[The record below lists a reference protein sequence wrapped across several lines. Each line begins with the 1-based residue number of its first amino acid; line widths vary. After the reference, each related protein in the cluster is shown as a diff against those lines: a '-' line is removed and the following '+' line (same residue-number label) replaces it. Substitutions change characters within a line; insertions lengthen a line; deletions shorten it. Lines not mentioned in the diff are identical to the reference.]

1 MNRIALITGAA
12 GGIGQAICEA
22 LAKDGCNLAVHYSSS
37 GKTAEELCEKL
48 SKEYNIKAVA
58 FGADF
63 SDEKEVKA
71 LAEKVISLFSRVD
84 ILVNNAGVA
93 YQTLFQLADERKI
106 KEVFDIN
113 LMSALSLTKEILPF
127 MIKEKWGRIIN
138 ISSMWG
144 ISGASCEVH
153 YSAAKS
159 GLIGFTKA
167 LAKEVG
173 PSGITVNCVA
183 PGFIDTKMNGNL
195 DEEAVREIIH
205 CTPVGRAGTGE
216 DVAELVR
223 FLADDK
229 AEFITGQVIS
239 VDGGYGV

>member
-1 MNRIALITGAA
+1 MKKVALITGAA

-22 LAKDGCNLAVHYSSS
+22 LAKDGYNLALHYSSS
-37 GKTAEELCEKL
+37 GKTAEELCERL
-48 SKEYNIKAVA
+48 SKDYKTEAVS

-63 SDEKEVKA
+63 SVENEVKV
-71 LAEKVISLFSRVD
+71 LAEKVLSYFGKID

-93 YQTLFQLADERKI
+93 YQTLFQLADEKKI
-106 KEVFDIN
+106 KEVLDIN
-113 LMSALSLTKEILPF
+113 LMSALSLTKEILPS
-127 MIKEKWGRIIN
+127 MISSKWGRIIN

-195 DEEAVREIIH
+195 DEEAVQEIIE

>member
-1 MNRIALITGAA
+1 MKTALVTGAS
-12 GGIGQAICEA
+12 GGIGQAVCEA
-22 LAKDGCNLAVHYSSS
+22 LAKNGCKLAVHYSSS
-37 GKTAEELCEKL
+37 GKAAEELCKRL
-48 SKEYNIKAVA
+48 SKEYNIEAVA

-63 SDEKEVKA
+63 SDEAAVRT
-71 LAEKVISLFSRVD
+71 LAERVLSHFGRVD

-93 YQTLFQLADERKI
+93 YQTLFQLADEKKT
-106 KEVFDIN
+106 KEVLDVNF
-113 LMSALSLTKEILPF
+113 MSALSLTKEILPV
-127 MIKEKWGRIIN
+127 MISNKWGRIIN

-195 DEEAVREIIH
+195 DEASVREIID

-216 DVAELVR
+216 DVAELVC
-223 FLADDK
+223 FLADNK
-229 AEFITGQVIS
+229 AGFITGQVIS

>member
-1 MNRIALITGAA
+1 MKKTALITGAA
-12 GGIGQAICEA
+12 GGIGEAICEA
-22 LAKDGCNLAVHYSSS
+22 LAKDGYNIAVHYSSS
-37 GKTAEELCEKL
+37 EKQAKELCESL
-48 SKEYNIKAVA
+48 KENYDIEAVS
-58 FGADF
+58 FKSDF
-63 SDEKEVKA
+63 SDDNEVKS
-71 LAEKVISLFSRVD
+71 LAEKILSRFGKID
-84 ILVNNAGVA
+84 ILVNNAGIA
-93 YQTLFQLADERKI
+93 YQTLFQLADEKKI

-113 LMSALSLTKEILPF
+113 LMSALSLTKEILPT
-127 MIKEKWGRIIN
+127 MINSKWGRIIN
-138 ISSMWG
+138 VSSMWG

-159 GLIGFTKA
+159 ALIGFTKA

-183 PGFIDTKMNGNL
+183 PGFIDTKMNGSL
-195 DEEAVREIIH
+195 DEEAVREIIDY
-205 CTPVGRAGTGE
+205 TPVGRAGKGE

-239 VDGGYGV
+239 VDGGYGI

>member
-1 MNRIALITGAA
+1 MKKVALITGAA

-22 LAKDGCNLAVHYSSS
+22 FANDGYDVALHYSSS
-37 GKTAEELCEKL
+37 QKRAEEIARRLK
-48 SKEYNIKAVA
+48 SEYGVRAEIFA
-58 FGADF
+58 ADF
-63 SDEKEVKA
+63 SEDEEVKT
-71 LAEKVISLFSRVD
+71 LAKRVLASFGKID

-93 YQTLFQLADERKI
+93 YQTLFQLADEKKI
-106 KEVFDIN
+106 KEVMDVN
-113 LMSALSLTKEILPF
+113 LMSAISLTKEILPA
-127 MIKEKWGRIIN
+127 MISNKWGRIIN

-173 PSGITVNCVA
+173 PCGITVNCVA

-195 DEEAVREIIH
+195 DKEAVREIID

-223 FLADDK
+223 FLAGDK

>member
-1 MNRIALITGAA
+1 MKTALVTGAA
-12 GGIGQAICEA
+12 GGIGQAVCEA
-22 LAKDGCNLAVHYSSS
+22 LAKDGYKLAVHYSSS
-37 GKTAEELCEKL
+37 GKSAEELCERL
-48 SKEYNIKAVA
+48 NKEYDVGAEA

-63 SDEKEVKA
+63 SDENEVKA
-71 LAEKVISLFSRVD
+71 LGERVLSRFGRVD

-93 YQTLFQLADERKI
+93 YQTLFQLADDRKI
-106 KEVFDIN
+106 KEVLDIN
-113 LMSALSLTKEILPF
+113 LMSALSLTKEILPT
-127 MIKEKWGRIIN
+127 MISNKWGRIIN

-173 PSGITVNCVA
+173 SSGITVNCVA

-195 DEEAVREIIH
+195 DEEAVREIID
-205 CTPVGRAGTGE
+205 CTPVGRAGTGV

-223 FLADDK
+223 FLADER

>member
-1 MNRIALITGAA
+1 MKTALITGAT
-12 GGIGQAICEA
+12 GDIGQAICEVF
-22 LAKDGCNLAVHYSSS
+22 AKDGYNIAVHYSFAE
-37 GKTAEELCEKL
+37 GKAKELCEKL
-48 SKEYNIKAVA
+48 QREYSIKAVPVQ
-58 FGADF
+58 ADF
-63 SDEKEVKA
+63 TNEDEVKYLTA
-71 LAEKVISLFSRVD
+71 KVISVFKKID

-93 YQTLFQLADERKI
+93 YQTLFQLADEKKI
-106 KEVFDIN
+106 KEVLDIN

-195 DEEAVREIIH
+195 DEEAVREIID

-223 FLADDK
+223 FLAGEK

>member
-1 MNRIALITGAA
+1 MKTALITGAS
-12 GGIGQAICEA
+12 GGIGQAICEVF
-22 LAKDGCNLAVHYSSS
+22 AKEGYNLAMHYSSS
-37 GKTAEELCEKL
+37 IETAEKLCERL
-48 SKEYNIKAVA
+48 SGEYNIEAIA

-63 SDEKEVKA
+63 SDEEKIKK
-71 LAEKVISLFSRVD
+71 LAERVLSYFGRVD

-93 YQTLFQLADERKI
+93 YQTLFQLADEKKV
-106 KEVFDIN
+106 KEVLDIN
-113 LMSALSLTKEILPF
+113 LMSALTLTKEILPS
-127 MIKEKWGRIIN
+127 MINSKWGRIIN
-138 ISSMWG
+138 VSSMWG

-195 DEEAVREIIH
+195 DEEAVQEIID
-205 CTPVGRAGTGE
+205 CTPIGRAGTGE

-223 FLADDK
+223 FLADEK
-229 AEFITGQVIS
+229 AEFITGQVVS
-239 VDGGYGV
+239 VDGGYCI

>member
-1 MNRIALITGAA
+1 MKKTALITGAA

-22 LAKDGCNLAVHYSSS
+22 FAKDGYNIAVHYSSS
-37 GKTAEELCEKL
+37 GKTAGELCEFL
-48 SKEYNIKAVA
+48 KEKYNVEAVA
-58 FGADF
+58 FKADF
-63 SDEKEVKA
+63 TKEEEIRA
-71 LAEKVISLFSRVD
+71 LTAKVISHFGRVD

-93 YQTLFQLADERKI
+93 YQTLFQLADEKKI
-106 KEVFDIN
+106 KEVLDIN
-113 LMSALSLTKEILPF
+113 LMSALSLTKEILPS
-127 MIKEKWGRIIN
+127 MISSKWGRIIN

-195 DEEAVREIIH
+195 DKEAVREIID
-205 CTPVGRAGTGE
+205 CTPAGRAGTGE

-223 FLADDK
+223 FLAGEK

>member
-22 LAKDGCNLAVHYSSS
+22 FAKDGCNLALHYSSS
-37 GKTAEELCEKL
+37 GKTAEELCERL
-48 SKEYNIKAVA
+48 SKEYNIEAAA

-71 LAEKVISLFSRVD
+71 LAEKALSHFGRVD

-113 LMSALSLTKEILPF
+113 LMSALSLTKEILPS
-127 MIKEKWGRIIN
+127 MINSKWGRIIN

-195 DEEAVREIIH
+195 DEKAVREIID

-223 FLADDK
+223 FLAEEK

>member
-1 MNRIALITGAA
+1 MKTVLITGAS

-22 LAKDGCNLAVHYSSS
+22 FAKDGYNLALHYSSS
-37 GKTAEELCEKL
+37 AGTAEKLCEKL
-48 SKEYNIKAVA
+48 SKEYSIDAEA
-58 FGADF
+58 FRADF
-63 SDEKEVKA
+63 SDENAVKT
-71 LAEKVISLFSRVD
+71 LAKNVLSHFGKID
-84 ILVNNAGVA
+84 ILINNAGIA
-93 YQTLFQLADERKI
+93 YQSLFQLADEKKI
-106 KEVFDIN
+106 KEVMDIN
-113 LMSALSLTKEILPF
+113 LMSALSLTKEILPS
-127 MIKEKWGRIIN
+127 MISQKWGRIIN

-153 YSAAKS
+153 YSTAKS

-173 PSGITVNCVA
+173 PSGITVNCIA

-195 DEEAVREIIH
+195 DEEAVREIID

-229 AEFITGQVIS
+229 AEFITGQVVS
-239 VDGGYGV
+239 VDGGYGI

>member
-1 MNRIALITGAA
+1 MKKVALITGAA

-22 LAKDGCNLAVHYSSS
+22 FAKDGYDVALHYSSS
-37 GKTAEELCEKL
+37 QKRAEEIARRLK
-48 SKEYNIKAVA
+48 SEYGVRAEIFA
-58 FGADF
+58 ADF
-63 SDEKEVKA
+63 SEDEEVKT
-71 LAEKVISLFSRVD
+71 LAKRVLASFGKID

-93 YQTLFQLADERKI
+93 YQTLFQLADEKKI
-106 KEVFDIN
+106 KEVMDVN
-113 LMSALSLTKEILPF
+113 LMSAISLTKEILPA
-127 MIKEKWGRIIN
+127 MISNKCGKIIN

-173 PSGITVNCVA
+173 PCGITVNCVA

-195 DEEAVREIIH
+195 DKEAVREIID

-223 FLADDK
+223 FLAGDK

>member
-1 MNRIALITGAA
+1 MKKTVLITGAA
-12 GGIGQAICEA
+12 GGIGEAISEA
-22 LAKDGCNLAVHYSSS
+22 FAKDGYRLALHYSSS
-37 GKTAEELCEKL
+37 EEKASALCERLKA
-48 SKEYNIKAVA
+48 EYSAEVQI

-63 SDEKEVKA
+63 TKEEEVKV
-71 LAEKVISLFSRVD
+71 LAERVLASFGKTD

-93 YQTLFQLADERKI
+93 YQTLFQLADEKRI
-106 KEVFDIN
+106 KELMDVN
-113 LMSALSLTKEILPF
+113 LMSALSLTKEILPS
-127 MIKEKWGRIIN
+127 MISSKWGRVIN

-159 GLIGFTKA
+159 ALIGFTKA

-183 PGFIDTKMNGNL
+183 PGFIDTKMNGKL
-195 DEEAVREIIH
+195 DEESVREIID

-223 FLADDK
+223 FLAEDK

>member
-1 MNRIALITGAA
+1 MNKTALITGAA
-12 GGIGQAICEA
+12 GGIGQAICRAFAE
-22 LAKDGCNLAVHYSSS
+22 DGYNLALHYSSS
-37 GKTAEELCEKL
+37 EKTAEKLCEEL
-48 SKEYNIKAVA
+48 SREYNIDAAA

-71 LAEKVISLFSRVD
+71 LAERVKAHFGKID
-84 ILVNNAGVA
+84 ILVNNAGTA
-93 YQTLFQLADERKI
+93 YQTLFQLADEKKI
-106 KEVFDIN
+106 KEVMDIN
-113 LMSALSLTKEILPF
+113 LMSALSLTKELLPS
-127 MIKEKWGRIIN
+127 MINGKWGRIIN

-153 YSAAKS
+153 YSTAKS
-159 GLIGFTKA
+159 ALIGFTKA

-195 DEEAVREIIH
+195 DEEAVREIID

-216 DVAELVR
+216 DVAELVS
-223 FLADDK
+223 FLAGEK

>member
-1 MNRIALITGAA
+1 MKTALITGAA
-12 GGIGQAICEA
+12 GGIGQAICEV

-71 LAEKVISLFSRVD
+71 LAEKVLSLFGRVD

-93 YQTLFQLADERKI
+93 YQTLFQLADEKKI
-106 KEVFDIN
+106 KEVLDIN

-195 DEEAVREIIH
+195 DEEAVREIID

-223 FLADDK
+223 FLAGDN

>member
-1 MNRIALITGAA
+1 MKTALVTGAS
-12 GGIGQAICEA
+12 GGIGQAVCEA
-22 LAKDGCNLAVHYSSS
+22 LAKDGINLAVHYSSS
-37 GKTAEELCEKL
+37 GKTAEELCERL
-48 SKEYNIKAVA
+48 SKEYDIEAVA

-63 SDEKEVKA
+63 SDDSAVKA
-71 LAEKVISLFSRVD
+71 LAERVLSRFGGVD
-84 ILVNNAGVA
+84 ILVNNAGIA
-93 YQTLFQLADERKI
+93 YQTLFQLADEKKI
-106 KEVFDIN
+106 KEVLDIN
-113 LMSALSLTKEILPF
+113 LMSALTLTKEILPS
-127 MIKEKWGRIIN
+127 MINSKWGRIIN

-195 DEEAVREIIH
+195 DEEAVREIID
-205 CTPVGRAGTGE
+205 CTPVGRAGKGE

-223 FLADDK
+223 FIAGDK

-239 VDGGYGV
+239 VDGGYGI

>member
-1 MNRIALITGAA
+1 MKKTALITGAA

-22 LAKDGCNLAVHYSSS
+22 FAKEGYNLAIHYSSS
-37 GKTAEELCEKL
+37 KKKAEELCESLKV
-48 SKEYNIKAVA
+48 KYNIEAVA
-58 FGADF
+58 FKADF
-63 SDEKEVKA
+63 TKEEDVKYLTA
-71 LAEKVISLFSRVD
+71 KVISVFKKVD
-84 ILVNNAGVA
+84 VLVNNSGIA
-93 YQTLFQLADERKI
+93 YQTLFQLADEKKI
-106 KEVFDIN
+106 KEVLDIN

-173 PSGITVNCVA
+173 PSGITVNCVT

-195 DEEAVREIIH
+195 DEEAVKEIID
-205 CTPVGRAGTGE
+205 CTPMGRAGTGE

-223 FLADDK
+223 FLAGEK

>member
-1 MNRIALITGAA
+1 MKTVLITGAA
-12 GGIGQAICEA
+12 GGIGEAICEVF
-22 LAKDGCNLAVHYSSS
+22 AKDGYNLAMHYSSS
-37 GKTAEELCEKL
+37 VRKAEEIAERLKGEYGITAE
-48 SKEYNIKAVA
+48 V

-63 SDEKEVKA
+63 TKEDEVKS
-71 LAEKVISLFSRVD
+71 LAERVLARFGRID
-84 ILVNNAGVA
+84 ILVNNAGIA
-93 YQTLFQLADERKI
+93 YQNLFQLADEKKI
-106 KEVFDIN
+106 KEVMDIN
-113 LMSALSLTKEILPF
+113 LMSALSLTKEILPT
-127 MIKEKWGRIIN
+127 MISAKWGRVIN

-153 YSAAKS
+153 YSTAKS
-159 GLIGFTKA
+159 ALIGFTKA

-195 DEEAVREIIH
+195 DEEAVKEIID
-205 CTPVGRAGTGE
+205 CTPVGRAGTGA

-239 VDGGYGV
+239 VDGGYCV

>member
-1 MNRIALITGAA
+1 MKKTALITGAA
-12 GGIGQAICEA
+12 GGIGEAICEA
-22 LAKDGCNLAVHYSSS
+22 FAKDGCNLAMHYSSS
-37 GKTAEELCEKL
+37 GKKAEEIAERLKN
-48 SKEYNIKAVA
+48 EYGIEAQI

-63 SDEKEVKA
+63 TKDEEVKA
-71 LAEKVISLFSRVD
+71 LCEKALSRFGKID

-106 KEVFDIN
+106 KEVMDIN
-113 LMSALSLTKEILPF
+113 LMSALSLTKEILPT
-127 MIKEKWGRIIN
+127 MINSKWGRIIN
-138 ISSMWG
+138 VSSMWG

-159 GLIGFTKA
+159 ALIGFTKA

-183 PGFIDTKMNGNL
+183 PGFIDTKMNGSL
-195 DEEAVREIIH
+195 DEEAVREIIG
-205 CTPVGRAGTGE
+205 CTPAGRAGTGE

>member
-1 MNRIALITGAA
+1 MKKTALITGAA
-12 GGIGQAICEA
+12 GGIGEAICEA
-22 LAKDGCNLAVHYSSS
+22 LAKDGYNRAVHYSSS
-37 GKTAEELCEKL
+37 EKQAKELCESL
-48 SKEYNIKAVA
+48 KENYDIEAVS
-58 FGADF
+58 FKSDF
-63 SDEKEVKA
+63 SDDNEVKS
-71 LAEKVISLFSRVD
+71 LAEKILSRFGKID
-84 ILVNNAGVA
+84 ILVNNAGIA
-93 YQTLFQLADERKI
+93 YQTLFQLADEKKI

-113 LMSALSLTKEILPF
+113 LMSALSLTKEILPT
-127 MIKEKWGRIIN
+127 MINSKWGRIIN
-138 ISSMWG
+138 VSSMWG

-159 GLIGFTKA
+159 ALIGFTKA

-183 PGFIDTKMNGNL
+183 PGFIDTKMNGSL
-195 DEEAVREIIH
+195 DEEAVREIIDY
-205 CTPVGRAGTGE
+205 TPVGRAGKGE

-239 VDGGYGV
+239 VDGGYGI

>member
-1 MNRIALITGAA
+1 MKKVALITGAA

-22 LAKDGCNLAVHYSSS
+22 FAKDGYDVALHYSSS
-37 GKTAEELCEKL
+37 QKRAEEIARRLK
-48 SKEYNIKAVA
+48 SEYGVRAEIFA
-58 FGADF
+58 ADF
-63 SDEKEVKA
+63 SEDEEVKT
-71 LAEKVISLFSRVD
+71 LAKRVLASFGKID

-93 YQTLFQLADERKI
+93 YQTLFQLADEKKI
-106 KEVFDIN
+106 KEVMDVN
-113 LMSALSLTKEILPF
+113 LMSAISLTKEILPA
-127 MIKEKWGRIIN
+127 MISNKWGRIIN

-173 PSGITVNCVA
+173 PCGITVNCVA

-195 DEEAVREIIH
+195 DKEAVREIID

-223 FLADDK
+223 FLAGDK

>member
-1 MNRIALITGAA
+1 MKKTALITGAA
-12 GGIGQAICEA
+12 GGIGEAICEVF
-22 LAKDGCNLAVHYSSS
+22 AKDGYNLALHYSSS
-37 GKTAEELCEKL
+37 GKKAEEIAKKL
-48 SKEYNIKAVA
+48 KSEYGIVA
-58 FGADF
+58 EIFGADF
-63 SDEKEVKA
+63 TKDEEVKA
-71 LAEKVISLFSRVD
+71 FAEKALKRFGRVD
-84 ILVNNAGVA
+84 ILVNNAGIA
-93 YQTLFQLADERKI
+93 YQNLFQLTDDKKV
-106 KEVFDIN
+106 KEIFDIN
-113 LMSALSLTKEILPF
+113 LMSALSLTKEILPS
-127 MIKEKWGRIIN
+127 MISEKWGRIIN

-153 YSAAKS
+153 YSTAKS
-159 GLIGFTKA
+159 ALIGFTKA

-195 DEEAVREIIH
+195 DEEAVREIIN

-223 FLADDK
+223 FLADEK

>member
-1 MNRIALITGAA
+1 MNKTALITGAA
-12 GGIGQAICEA
+12 GGIGQAICRAFAE
-22 LAKDGCNLAVHYSSS
+22 DGYNLALHYSSS
-37 GKTAEELCEKL
+37 EKTAEKLCEEL
-48 SKEYNIKAVA
+48 SREYNIDAAA

-71 LAEKVISLFSRVD
+71 LAERVKAHFGKID

-106 KEVFDIN
+106 KEVLDIN
-113 LMSALSLTKEILPF
+113 LMSALSLTKEVLPQ
-127 MIKEKWGRIIN
+127 MINSKWGRIIN

-195 DEEAVREIIH
+195 DEAAVREIID

-223 FLADDK
+223 FLAGDK
-229 AEFITGQVIS
+229 AGFITGQVIS